1 MDEDAAGLQ
10 WLTDASQRSLIT
22 DETSTGEEISI
33 IITKIEPKINAVIN
47 HSSVQFDISV
57 SVVASLSGFQGTAT
71 TKVIKESVIKQ
82 MEKEIRHTYAK
93 GLEIDADVYRFS
105 EVLYRKH
112 NREWKKYEENGKIK
126 LDEKSLRNVNIH
138 ITKVNAGR
146 KKFDDY
152 MR

>member
-1 MDEDAAGLQ
+1 
-10 WLTDASQRSLIT
+10 
-22 DETSTGEEISI
+22 
-33 IITKIEPKINAVIN
+33 
-47 HSSVQFDISV
+47 
-57 SVVASLSGFQGTAT
+57 
-71 TKVIKESVIKQ
+71 

-138 ITKVNAGR
+138 IKKVNAGR